1 MKIRNIIFIII
12 VIICF
17 QNSMLAQIP
26 PGRSCNSNY
35 KAKPTKWSKLANEEK
50 YQEAI
55 KVLFIELKND
65 SLNDKHSIYWH
76 IGQMYAMNDDY
87 KNAIKYFKKSTQFYF
102 WIFDREY
109 YLYDKGTIAFVKRN
123 KKKLGH
129 CQKILQKKN
138 SYYYRKNLLTIKSLN
153 ENFDKSYKEAYN
165 LTPSK

>member
-1 MKIRNIIFIII
+1 M
-12 VIICF
+12 IICF

-26 PGRSCNSNY
+26 AGRSCNSNY

-55 KVLFIELKND
+55 KELFIELKND
-65 SLNDKHSIYWH
+65 SLKNKHSIYWH
-76 IGQMYAMNDDY
+76 IGQMYAMDNDY
-87 KNAIKYFKKSTQFYF
+87 KNAIKYFKKSTPFYV

-109 YLYDKGTIAFVKRN
+109 YLYYKGTIAFVKRN
-123 KKKLGH
+123 KKRLGY
-129 CQKILQKKN
+129 CQKKLKKKN
-138 SYYYRKNLLTIKSLN
+138 TYYYRRNLETINSLV